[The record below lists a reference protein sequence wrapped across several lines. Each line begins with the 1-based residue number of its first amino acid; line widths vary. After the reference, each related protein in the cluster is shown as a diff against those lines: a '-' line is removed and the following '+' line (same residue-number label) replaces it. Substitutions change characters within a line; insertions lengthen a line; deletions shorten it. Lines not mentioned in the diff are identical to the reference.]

1 MLKQKSLKYL
11 LFAVLSLFFST
22 VVYADT
28 PKTQAEVEQVQKP
41 LPPPPPPP
49 PPPKTYSNH
58 QQPKKN
64 RSYSDLEIALFSS
77 AVVYSRT
84 GIWGVQ
90 ELSQACHKSFPSV
103 VSLECYFIDITG
115 LVLLQEIELN
125 KSVSQAHYFSHKN
138 IEQRSES
145 VFTFMEN
152 IEQKKITPQKKKE
165 GFENMYKF
173 NTEMFRLLNIK
184 KFEPKE

>member
-1 MLKQKSLKYL
+1 MFKAKSLKYL

-49 PPPKTYSNH
+49 PKTYSNH

-64 RSYSDLEIALFSS
+64 RSYSDLEIAFFSS
-77 AVVYSRT
+77 AMLYSRY
-84 GIWGVQ
+84 GILGVQ
-90 ELSQACHKSFPSV
+90 ELSQACYKNALSV
-103 VSLECYFIDITG
+103 ISLECYIIDIAG
-115 LVLLQEIELN
+115 LALLQEIELN
-125 KSVSQAHYFSHKN
+125 KSEHYFSRKN
-138 IEQRSES
+138 IEQRTES
-145 VFTFMEN
+145 LFTFVEN
-152 IEQKKITPQKKKE
+152 IEQKKITPQQKNKV
-165 GFENMYKF
+165 FDDIYKF
-173 NTEMFRLLNIK
+173 HTEMFRLLNIK